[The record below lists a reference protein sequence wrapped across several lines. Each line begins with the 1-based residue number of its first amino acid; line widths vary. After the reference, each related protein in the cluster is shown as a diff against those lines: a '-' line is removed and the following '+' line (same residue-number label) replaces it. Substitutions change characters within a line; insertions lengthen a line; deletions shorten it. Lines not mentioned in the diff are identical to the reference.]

1 MGLGWEK
8 SGFIAIFRLFLTLL
22 SRRLWGR
29 AQQLTIARVKSS
41 LPTGRLPYFAARLGR
56 KIDRMEITPD
66 ALEKIR
72 AKFEQ
77 NHFPKLVGIE
87 IDDIEPGRA
96 KLSLD
101 VTEKH
106 RQLQGIM
113 HGGAIATLIDTA
125 VAFAIV
131 GASEPGAKFT
141 TIELKVN
148 YLSPLVEGR
157 VVADARL
164 IRDGKRII
172 VAECDVFDPAGKL
185 AAKGLLTYMRLN

>member
-1 MGLGWEK
+1 
-8 SGFIAIFRLFLTLL
+8 
-22 SRRLWGR
+22 
-29 AQQLTIARVKSS
+29 
-41 LPTGRLPYFAARLGR
+41 
-56 KIDRMEITPD
+56 MEITPD
-66 ALEKIR
+66 VLEKIR
-72 AKFEQ
+72 AKFEN
-77 NHFPKLVGIE
+77 NHFPKMVGIV
-87 IDDIEPGRA
+87 IDTIEPGRA

-101 VTEKH
+101 VSEKH

-148 YLSPLVEGR
+148 YLSPIVEGR

-172 VAECDVFDPAGKL
+172 VAECDVFDPTGKL

>member
-1 MGLGWEK
+1 
-8 SGFIAIFRLFLTLL
+8 
-22 SRRLWGR
+22 
-29 AQQLTIARVKSS
+29 V
-41 LPTGRLPYFAARLGR
+41 
-56 KIDRMEITPD
+56 EITPEVM
-66 ALEKIR
+66 EKIR
-72 AKFEQ
+72 EKFEL

-96 KLSLD
+96 KLSLE
-101 VTEKH
+101 VTQKH

-131 GASEPGAKFT
+131 GASEPSAKFT

-148 YLSPLVEGR
+148 YLSPIVEGR
-157 VVADARL
+157 VIADARL

-172 VAECDVFDPAGKL
+172 VAECDVFDAAGKM

>member
-1 MGLGWEK
+1 
-8 SGFIAIFRLFLTLL
+8 
-22 SRRLWGR
+22 
-29 AQQLTIARVKSS
+29 
-41 LPTGRLPYFAARLGR
+41 
-56 KIDRMEITPD
+56 MEITPD
-66 ALEKIR
+66 VLEKIR

-77 NHFPKLVGIE
+77 NHFPKMVGIE
-87 IDDIEPGRA
+87 IDTIEPGRA
-96 KLSLD
+96 KLSLE
-101 VTEKH
+101 VSEKH

-164 IRDGKRII
+164 IRDGKRIV
-172 VAECDVFDPAGKL
+172 VAECDVFDPTGKL